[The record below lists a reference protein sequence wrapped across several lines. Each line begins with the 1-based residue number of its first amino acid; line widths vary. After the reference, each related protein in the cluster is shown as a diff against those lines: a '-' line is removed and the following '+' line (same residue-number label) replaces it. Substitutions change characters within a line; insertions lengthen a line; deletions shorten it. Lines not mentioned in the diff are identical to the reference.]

1 MITSLELLNRLKV
14 EKQLDSNRQVAA
26 FLGISHSTVNRVGKT
41 YFWNDDLACEIADM
55 LDLDV
60 DLVLLAII
68 AERSK
73 NERAMGA
80 LKRLEE
86 NQKTA

>member
-1 MITSLELLNRLKV
+1 MITSLDLLNRLKV
-14 EKQLDSNRQVAA
+14 EKQLLSNRQVAA
-26 FLGISHSTVNRVGKT
+26 FLGISHTTVNQVGKS

-55 LDLDV
+55 LGLDV

-73 NERAMGA
+73 NERAMDA